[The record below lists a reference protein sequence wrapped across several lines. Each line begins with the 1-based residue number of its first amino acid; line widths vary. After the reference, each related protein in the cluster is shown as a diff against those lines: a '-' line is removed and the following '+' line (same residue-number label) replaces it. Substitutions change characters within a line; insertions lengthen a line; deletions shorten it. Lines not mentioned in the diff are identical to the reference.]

1 MVNRN
6 LQRPLHKGQR
16 CSCAVVYL
24 TFLLHAKTNNLL
36 LLYSEDTLF
45 AKIRN
50 QKTIIP
56 LGLVGYEM
64 IIATSLAIYHLI
76 SNAPSWNNCLI
87 YAIYTIRMWTE
98 LTM

>member
-45 AKIRN
+45 AKKKKKKKNYIY
-50 QKTIIP
+50 IYIYIDS
-56 LGLVGYEM
+56 YEV
-64 IIATSLAIYHLI
+64 
-76 SNAPSWNNCLI
+76 P
-87 YAIYTIRMWTE
+87 
-98 LTM
+98 

>member
-36 LLYSEDTLF
+36 LYSEDTLF
-45 AKIRN
+45 AKKKKKKKKN
-50 QKTIIP
+50 M
-56 LGLVGYEM
+56 Y
-64 IIATSLAIYHLI
+64 IY
-76 SNAPSWNNCLI
+76 I
-87 YAIYTIRMWTE
+87 YIYIYIYTKERQ
-98 LTM
+98 L